1 MADQAASIFNAG
13 ETPPSAPGGTG
24 TPPNT
29 QNNDPL
35 ATLLGEI
42 KNERGEP
49 KYKTVQDALNAL
61 KHSQEYIPTLK
72 QTKDEL
78 EARLQEVSAKA
89 ARVEALES
97 VVQELTQKM
106 STSQQTPAAGLTE
119 EQVAELVNRTL
130 SKTQAEAIQR
140 SNTTSVVTAL
150 KASFGDKAEEVF
162 YKKAQELGL
171 SVAEFNAM
179 AAKTPKAVL
188 ELVGVRS
195 GGDPMRSNTS
205 TVNTA
210 GFQPKPDS
218 SIGRNKKSS
227 ATGWTTEDLMQ
238 ERAAANSMVEELH
251 AQGLTVHDLSD
262 PKIYNKLFK

>member
-1 MADQAASIFNAG
+1 MADQAASIFNADG
-13 ETPPSAPGGTG
+13 TPQGTTGGTG

-29 QNNDPL
+29 PNNDPL

-78 EARLQEVSAKA
+78 EAQLQAVSAKA
-89 ARVEALES
+89 AKVDALEL

-106 STSQQTPAAGLTE
+106 STSQQTPAAGLSE

-130 SKTQAEAIQR
+130 SKTQTEAIQR

-195 GGDPMRSNTS
+195 NGDPMRSNTS

-210 GFQPKPDS
+210 GFQPKQDS
-218 SIGRNKKSS
+218 SIGRNAKTALLGATTQDLRDES
-227 ATGWTTEDLMQ
+227 AN
-238 ERAAANSMVEELH
+238 ASKMVDELH
-251 AQGLTVHDLSD
+251 SQGLTVHDLTD
-262 PKIYNKLFK
+262 PKVYFKLFK